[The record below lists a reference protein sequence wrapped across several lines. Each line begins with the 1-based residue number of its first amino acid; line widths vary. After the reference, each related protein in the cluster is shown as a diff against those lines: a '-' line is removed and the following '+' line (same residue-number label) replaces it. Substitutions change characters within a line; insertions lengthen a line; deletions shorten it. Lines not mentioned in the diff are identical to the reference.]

1 MVASRNYPV
10 FFGLSHMGQ
19 VFSLCWSK
27 KIGTCYVFDVDKK
40 KIEKLKN
47 RQFTNEEP
55 SLKKI
60 KTKKIKYLNKIDDI
74 AKFKYIFFTFDTP
87 LNLKDGK
94 PEPKLINQN
103 LKKIINLDF
112 KLKSYLIISSQ
123 LSPDFLK
130 NFLRTN
136 LINKNLKIFYLVDSL
151 KMGEAIN
158 RFLKPEQIILGGE
171 IEEKNEILKIF
182 KKFDC
187 KKIFL
192 KLEEAIITKMAINI
206 YLSFSVTFANIFD
219 DICRQYNS
227 NFSNILPAL
236 KNDKRIGDEAYINPS
251 LGFSGGHLERDLF
264 FLKNKTYN
272 IQIKK
277 IIQEIL
283 NFNNKVINKINS
295 IKIGNQTKNINTL
308 VIGKSYKKDSFSFVN
323 SVFTK
328 LNKKFKLTFFDDIFE
343 DKKYNKYKLKK
354 LIYKNKLIIYNY
366 STERTMKNLI
376 NLSKTLNVK
385 VINISKKKINTK
397 INKNFINFF

>member
-1 MVASRNYPV
+1 
-10 FFGLSHMGQ
+10 
-19 VFSLCWSK
+19 
-27 KIGTCYVFDVDKK
+27 
-40 KIEKLKN
+40 
-47 RQFTNEEP
+47 
-55 SLKKI
+55 
-60 KTKKIKYLNKIDDI
+60 
-74 AKFKYIFFTFDTP
+74 
-87 LNLKDGK
+87 
-94 PEPKLINQN
+94 
-103 LKKIINLDF
+103 
-112 KLKSYLIISSQ
+112 
-123 LSPDFLK
+123 
-130 NFLRTN
+130 
-136 LINKNLKIFYLVDSL
+136 
-151 KMGEAIN
+151 MGEAIN

>member
-1 MVASRNYPV
+1 
-10 FFGLSHMGQ
+10 
-19 VFSLCWSK
+19 
-27 KIGTCYVFDVDKK
+27 
-40 KIEKLKN
+40 
-47 RQFTNEEP
+47 
-55 SLKKI
+55 
-60 KTKKIKYLNKIDDI
+60 
-74 AKFKYIFFTFDTP
+74 
-87 LNLKDGK
+87 
-94 PEPKLINQN
+94 
-103 LKKIINLDF
+103 
-112 KLKSYLIISSQ
+112 
-123 LSPDFLK
+123 
-130 NFLRTN
+130 
-136 LINKNLKIFYLVDSL
+136 
-151 KMGEAIN
+151 
-158 RFLKPEQIILGGE
+158 
-171 IEEKNEILKIF
+171 
-182 KKFDC
+182 
-187 KKIFL
+187 
-192 KLEEAIITKMAINI
+192 
-206 YLSFSVTFANIFD
+206 
-219 DICRQYNS
+219 
-227 NFSNILPAL
+227 
-236 KNDKRIGDEAYINPS
+236 
-251 LGFSGGHLERDLF
+251 LF